1 VNSGVGLKQ
10 LFLRGKGRS
19 WVLIGVLKASQCMK
33 LRWSMV
39 QEREGY
45 VVGPEIIV
53 VIALGRKK

>member
-10 LFLRGKGRS
+10 LFLRGKGRSS

-45 VVGPEIIV
+45 VVG
-53 VIALGRKK
+53 AGDYSRDRFG